1 MLTALG
7 LGSWGVISFFLA
19 GSCDNPDLA
28 TIRICDNEVTVIT
41 THADVVG
48 SLLRPPQLLKA
59 RQDLARGAVT
69 SAAFKAIEDRAVDEA
84 ISLQESAGLEVV
96 TDGEMRRLSFQS
108 QFADAVEGLG
118 KYDINAFL
126 WGDWHGDETV
136 GDLRL
141 ERPPTL
147 GVTGKLTR
155 KRYFSSEEFTYLVS
169 HTTRTPKITLP
180 SPSLWANFWS
190 AQNSAAAYP
199 TLDSFLADVVDILR
213 DEVAELAR
221 LGATY
226 IQIDAPHYTSLLDP
240 GTRAFY
246 EQQGWTLDRWLG
258 QGIEMDN
265 ALMRGFSDVT
275 FGFHLCRGNQGS
287 RWLVEGGY
295 EPIARRIFQGTHAH
309 RLLLEYDD
317 ERSGSFAPLRHV
329 PADKIVV
336 LGLITTKSPRLETRE
351 ELTARIKQASQFVPL
366 ERLAVGPQCGFSTS
380 VVGNRISV
388 EDEIRKLR
396 LVVET
401 ARTVWG

>member
-1 MLTALG
+1 MLRQ
-7 LGSWGVISFFLA
+7 S
-19 GSCDNPDLA
+19 GSCDNPDFQTL
-28 TIRICDNEVTVIT
+28 RIFRDEVTVIT

-48 SLLRPPQLLKA
+48 SLLRPPELLKA
-59 RQDLARGAVT
+59 RQDLAAGAIT
-69 SAAFKAIEDRAVDEA
+69 SAEFKPIEDRAVDEA
-84 ISLQESAGLEVV
+84 IELQEKAGLEVV

-108 QFADAVEGLG
+108 QFADAVDGLG
-118 KYDINAFL
+118 KYDMDAFL

-136 GDLRL
+136 GHLRL
-141 ERPPTL
+141 DRPPTL
-147 GVTGKLTR
+147 GVIGKLTR
-155 KRYFSSEEFTYLVS
+155 KRHISSEEFTYLVS
-169 HTTRTPKITLP
+169 HTTRTPKITLT

-190 AQNSAAAYP
+190 ARTSTAAYP

-213 DEVAELAR
+213 DEVAELVR
-221 LGATY
+221 LGARY

-240 GTRAFY
+240 GARAFY
-246 EQQGWTLDRWLG
+246 EEQGWTLDRWLG

-295 EPIARRIFQGTHAH
+295 DPIARPIFQGIQAH

-317 ERSGSFAPLRHV
+317 ERSGSFVPLRCV
-329 PADKIVV
+329 PSNKMVV
-336 LGLITTKSPRLETRE
+336 LGLVTTKSSRLETPE
-351 ELTARIKQASQFVPL
+351 ELTARIMEASQFVPL
-366 ERLAVGPQCGFSTS
+366 ERLALGPQCGFSTS

-401 ARTVWG
+401 AQAVWG